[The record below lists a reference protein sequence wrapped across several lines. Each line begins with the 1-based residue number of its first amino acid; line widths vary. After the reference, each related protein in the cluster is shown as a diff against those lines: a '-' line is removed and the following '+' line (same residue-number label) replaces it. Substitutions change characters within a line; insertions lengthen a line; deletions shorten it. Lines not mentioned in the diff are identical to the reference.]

1 MVNPMNEILNVILRT
16 ILVLILIFFL
26 FKLMGK
32 KQVSQMNMFD
42 YITGITIGSIVADI
56 SLDIEKNLIAGLV
69 CLIIY
74 CMTSVIISYSSLKNL
89 KLRSFFDGTATV
101 LIENGNINRENLR
114 KNKININILETE
126 ARLMGYFNLDEINN
140 AILEPNGKISFEPK
154 EKEKPTTK
162 KDLGIT
168 TKNNGLVYNLI
179 IDGDIVKENLKPAK
193 VNESWINH
201 ELKVIGKRKED
212 ILLFTVDSGGKIKYY
227 LK

>member
-1 MVNPMNEILNVILRT
+1 MVNPMNEIINVILRT
-16 ILVLILIFFL
+16 ILVLIIIFFL

-56 SLDIEKNLIAGLV
+56 SLDIEKNLIAGLI
-69 CLIIY
+69 CLVIY
-74 CMTSVIISYSSLKNL
+74 CMTSVIISYLSLKNL

-154 EKEKPTTK
+154 EKEKENPSAPLDKQDEKAHNVSKSKDTAGTK
-162 KDLGIT
+162 RGPGRPRKKGGSPKKT
-168 TKNNGLVYNLI
+168 PGTEK
-179 IDGDIVKENLKPAK
+179 GDQNEN
-193 VNESWINH
+193 
-201 ELKVIGKRKED
+201 
-212 ILLFTVDSGGKIKYY
+212 
-227 LK
+227 